1 MSDFNERR
9 YEYLRT
15 IRNNPKVVEK
25 MLEAG
30 NESDADVESVQAL
43 IFPEDEK
50 DLVFAE
56 STYQITQD
64 LMELAGRC
72 VVGALREIP
81 IEENHAVKMLI
92 RAIKSIQENEDTIEF
107 PEEYETP
114 EYAAK
119 VLFDF
124 TVLISGDPH
133 ETMEYIGNKTG
144 FDLEDE
150 NDFAAFKIYMDRA
163 SDAVKSLRPDKPKKN
178 FEDCTVEDLE
188 STKRFSNAFHTYFE
202 ENKKEPQI
210 EDMGRVLAKLFMRA
224 LNNID
229 LDDLE

>member
-72 VVGALREIP
+72 Y
-81 IEENHAVKMLI
+81 N
-92 RAIKSIQENEDTIEF
+92 
-107 PEEYETP
+107 
-114 EYAAK
+114 
-119 VLFDF
+119 
-124 TVLISGDPH
+124 
-133 ETMEYIGNKTG
+133 
-144 FDLEDE
+144 
-150 NDFAAFKIYMDRA
+150 
-163 SDAVKSLRPDKPKKN
+163 
-178 FEDCTVEDLE
+178 
-188 STKRFSNAFHTYFE
+188 
-202 ENKKEPQI
+202 
-210 EDMGRVLAKLFMRA
+210 
-224 LNNID
+224 
-229 LDDLE
+229 